1 MDHRRPQADGDPPV
15 SPSPHLPV
23 TPSPPPP
30 VPPSLPVSRL
40 LVPNLRW
47 WIGALL
53 FASTVINYIDRQTLN
68 VLAPYLKAEYH
79 WTNSDFALI
88 VISFRFSYAV
98 VQFLGGRLIDV
109 LGTRRGL
116 SITVA
121 WYSVMAMLTSLS
133 RGLASFCGF
142 RFLLGAGEAANW
154 PGATKAVSEW
164 FPAKE
169 RGIAVALFDSGSAI
183 GGAVAPSLVV
193 WLYHA
198 FGTWRP
204 AFLITGTL
212 GFLWLLA
219 WIATYHRP
227 EDHPRITDSERT
239 MILASRSGAGEGHLQ
254 TRTPVSMLV
263 GYRQTWGCVLA
274 KAILDPYWYL
284 VADWFALF
292 LVSRGFKLEDTLMGF
307 WIPFVCADLGNFV
320 GGGLSS
326 YFIHRGWTVGSAR
339 RVIFLICGPFMLLMI
354 PAVYTTRLWLLIAEF
369 GLATLGYAACA
380 TIFLTLP
387 SDLFESGSVATVS
400 GLAGM
405 VTGFVTIAA
414 TYTIGAVTDRYSFA
428 PILMGASAAPVLASI
443 AVFSLVRNT
452 KNTGNGVLLRI

>member
-1 MDHRRPQADGDPPV
+1 MEIPDK
-15 SPSPHLPV
+15 
-23 TPSPPPP
+23 
-30 VPPSLPVSRL
+30 SRSTRFV
-40 LVPNLRW
+40 VPNLRW

-88 VISFRFSYAV
+88 VIWFRISYAV
-98 VQFLGGRLIDV
+98 VQLFGGRLVDV

-116 SITVA
+116 GLAVA
-121 WYSVMAMLTSLS
+121 WYSVMAMLTSLAS
-133 RGLASFCGF
+133 GLGSFCTF

-164 FPAKE
+164 FPARE

-183 GGAVAPSLVV
+183 GGAVAPALVV
-193 WLYHA
+193 WLFQV

-204 AFLITGTL
+204 AFLITGAL

-219 WIATYHRP
+219 WMATYHRP
-227 EDHPRITDSERT
+227 EEHPRISDSERA
-239 MILASRSGAGEGHLQ
+239 MILKTRSGAEES
-254 TRTPVSMLV
+254 RTSARVPMSMLV
-263 GYRQTWGCVLA
+263 RYRQTWGVVLA
-274 KAILDPYWYL
+274 KAILDPYWFL

-292 LVSRGFKLEDTLMGF
+292 LVSRGFKLEDTLVGF

-326 YFIHRGWTVGSAR
+326 YFIHRGWSIGAAR
-339 RVIFLICGPFMLLMI
+339 RIIFLICGPLMLLMI
-354 PAVYTTRLWLLIAEF
+354 PAVFTTHLWLLIAEF

-405 VTGFVTIAA
+405 VTGFVTIVA
-414 TYTIGAVTDRYSFA
+414 TWTIGAVTDKYSFA
-428 PILMGASAAPVLASI
+428 PILLGASAAPVLAAV
-443 AVFSLVRNT
+443 AVFALVRNT
-452 KNTGNGVLLRI
+452 RDTGNGVLLRI